1 MPIAFEAHSLPEPA
15 GSGLRARL
23 VAEHRRE
30 PFSFADP
37 RATIQRVLQLLPGLP
52 LRATVFRGGL
62 DLRGAE
68 LDHVWLAVQ
77 GQQPDVEGMARG
89 AYVLDA
95 ALPLF
100 DAGFVDL
107 LRGFVAGDAPEDAL
121 EAVAAAA
128 EIDARV
134 VGLFPAPMRYLGNPV
149 WSA

>member
-1 MPIAFEAHSLPEPA
+1 M
-15 GSGLRARL
+15 
-23 VAEHRRE
+23 AEHRRE

-37 RATIQRVLQLLPGLP
+37 RATIQRVVALLPGLP
-52 LRATVFRGGL
+52 LRATVYRGGL

-77 GQQPDVEGMARG
+77 GEEPLTAG
-89 AYVLDA
+89 AYVVDA

-100 DAGFVDL
+100 DACFVDL
-107 LRGFVAGDAPEDAL
+107 LREFVAGDAGEDAL
-121 EAVAAAA
+121 EAVATAA
-128 EIDARV
+128 EMDARV